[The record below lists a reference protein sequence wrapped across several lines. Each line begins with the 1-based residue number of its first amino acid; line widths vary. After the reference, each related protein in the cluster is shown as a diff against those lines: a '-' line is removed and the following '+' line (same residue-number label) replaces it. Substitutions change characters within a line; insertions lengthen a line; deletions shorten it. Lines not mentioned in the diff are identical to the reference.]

1 MSFRTLIFKT
11 KHASPTQEF
20 SGFWLLEWKLILKT
34 IAQLIDILPPEMGD
48 VWESR
53 GPGVPRPECSMSSM
67 LTSYST
73 IRKRT
78 QGGATWH
85 PIWSE
90 CPYSLALLSI
100 CIYHVRSWP
109 GENLPCDRYHTDPD
123 PELFPP
129 QGVLILVSSSP
140 VARVQVLR
148 KTEHPF
154 IV

>member
-1 MSFRTLIFKT
+1 MSFHTLVFKT

-34 IAQLIDILPPEMGD
+34 IAQLIDILLPEMGD

-53 GPGVPRPECSMSSM
+53 GPGVPHPECSMSSM

-85 PIWSE
+85 PTGSG

-100 CIYHVRSWP
+100 CIYHVRLWP
-109 GENLPCDRYHTDPD
+109 GENLPCPD

-154 IV
+154 TV